1 MNDAMSRSYGI
12 RTDWEW
18 DWLGDY
24 GSALRDQSMA
34 YALMVRHKIEHPQR
48 ELLLPTIAERMNRH
62 YYSTQERI
70 ALFLAARA
78 AGTGSSEQWDAVLNT
93 ADGASKLSSRTTEL
107 RSLDPALLAKGITIE
122 NKGGTPLWVEVEAG
136 GYPTKAP
143 APSSDKMS
151 IERKWFKP
159 DGKPWNGGTL
169 KVGDMLLVRLKASA
183 PQRIEDAMI
192 VDHIPA
198 GLEVE
203 NLNLSQGP
211 QAGEFSVEGINLA
224 SAMAN
229 ESIKHR
235 EFRDDRF
242 VAAVRL
248 QGEPLHLFYMLR
260 VVTPGRFAV
269 PGTFGEDM
277 YRPGIRAYGPVPEAI
292 TVVDR

>member
-1 MNDAMSRSYGI
+1 
-12 RTDWEW
+12 
-18 DWLGDY
+18 
-24 GSALRDQSMA
+24 
-34 YALMVRHKIEHPQR
+34 
-48 ELLLPTIAERMNRH
+48 
-62 YYSTQERI
+62 
-70 ALFLAARA
+70 LAASA
-78 AGTGSSEQWDAVLNT
+78 E
-93 ADGASKLSSRTTEL
+93 
-107 RSLDPALLAKGITIE
+107 
-122 NKGGTPLWVEVEAG
+122 
-136 GYPTKAP
+136 
-143 APSSDKMS
+143 KMT
-151 IERKWFKP
+151 IERKWFRP
-159 DGKPWNGGTL
+159 DGKAWNGGTL
-169 KVGDMLLVRLKASA
+169 KVGDMLLVRLRASA

-211 QAGEFSVEGINLA
+211 QAGEFTVEGVNLA

-229 ESIKHR
+229 EAIKHR

-248 QGEPLHLFYMLR
+248 DGNPLHLFYMLR

-277 YRPGIRAYGPVPEAI
+277 YRPGIRAHGPAGEAV